1 MLSTIREK
9 TQGII
14 ATFIIVLVAIPF
26 AVWGI
31 NSYFEEGQNSAVAEV
46 NGVLIKQPAY
56 RAALEQLRGID
67 PARGDTKALRE
78 LVLEQL
84 INRAL
89 LIEDAQDRGYRMSD
103 AQLARMIREVPYFQ
117 RDGRFDGELYQAM
130 LRQEGTTAPEFE
142 GRLRRENLSQQI
154 QRGLIESAFVT
165 AADVDAVLRLQQQQR
180 EIAYALIP
188 REKLA
193 AGVRIAPDEVEAH
206 YRSQPEAF
214 QTQEAVRVEYVRLAA
229 VDSVKRYQ
237 PTEEELRQAYAA
249 NAERYTKP
257 AKRRASHILVQLPA
271 GANAETEAKAKE
283 RIAEIERQLRRGGDF
298 AALAQQHS
306 DDSDSRA
313 KGGDLGVV
321 KPGLLPAELE
331 QALKALTAGQV
342 SPPVRTPFGYHL
354 VKLTEYAPETRRPFE
369 QMRNE
374 LSDEVRRQ
382 KGEERFFERAE
393 RFRTLVYEQ
402 PESLQP
408 AAAALEL
415 KVEQSGWL
423 TRNGGGSGPL
433 AQPRVREVAFNPEL
447 IASRR
452 NSDAIELS
460 GDELLA
466 VRVIEHKPATLRPLA
481 EVQAD
486 IERQLLATR
495 LKERAAQMSAEWL
508 ERLQQGGDL
517 TQLAKQAG
525 VGAVTKK
532 TVTRDAA
539 RDIDRRIVDAAFA
552 AARPA
557 ASQSTYTQ
565 ADVSPQG
572 VAIIA
577 INAVRDGD
585 PAKVDAALK
594 EQVRQQLLA
603 RRGAEYYN
611 HYHAGLRREADV
623 KIYRDQ
629 L

>member
-14 ATFIIVLVAIPF
+14 ATFIIALVAIPF

-31 NSYFEEGQNSAVAEV
+31 NSYFEEGQNTAVAEV
-46 NGVLIKQPAY
+46 NGVPIKQPAY

-67 PARGDTKALRE
+67 PTRADNKALRE

-103 AQLARMIREVPYFQ
+103 AQLARMIRDVPYFQ

-154 QRGLIESAFVT
+154 QRGLSESAFVT

-180 EIAYALIP
+180 EIAYVLIP
-188 REKLA
+188 RDKLA
-193 AGVRIAPDEVEAH
+193 AGVRITPDEIEAH
-206 YRSQPEAF
+206 YRSHPEAF
-214 QTQEAVRVEYVRLAA
+214 QTAEAVRVEYVRLSA
-229 VDSVKRYQ
+229 VEGVKQYR
-237 PTEEELRQAYAA
+237 PTDEQLRQAYAA
-249 NAERYTKP
+249 NAERYTTP

-271 GANAETEAKAKE
+271 GANAEADAKAKE
-283 RIAEIERQLRRGGDF
+283 RIANIEQQLRRGGDF
-298 AALAQQHS
+298 AALAKTHS
-306 DDSDSRA
+306 DDPDSRA
-313 KGGDLGVV
+313 RGGDLGVV
-321 KPGLLPAELE
+321 KPGVLPAELE
-331 QALKALTAGQV
+331 QALKTLTAGQV
-342 SPPVRTPFGYHL
+342 SAPVRTPFGYHL
-354 VKLTEYAPETRRPFE
+354 VKLTDYVPEKRRSFE
-369 QMRNE
+369 QVRNE

-382 KGEERFFERAE
+382 KGEERFFEQAE

-415 KVEQSGWL
+415 KVEQSDWL
-423 TRNGGGSGPL
+423 TRNGGSGPL
-433 AQPRVREVAFNPEL
+433 AQPRVREVVFNPEL

-466 VRVIEHKPATLRPLA
+466 VRVIDHKPATLRPLA

-495 LKERAAQMSAEWL
+495 LKERAAQLSAEWL
-508 ERLQQGGDL
+508 ERLKQGSDL

-525 VGAVTKK
+525 VGAVAKK
-532 TVTRDAA
+532 TVTRDAG

-557 ASQSTYTQ
+557 AGQATYAH
-565 ADVSPQG
+565 ADIAPQG
-572 VAIIA
+572 LAIIA

-594 EQVRQQLLA
+594 EQVRRQLLA

-623 KIYRDQ
+623 KVYRDQ

>member
-46 NGVLIKQPAY
+46 NGVPIKPPAY
-56 RAALEQLRGID
+56 RAALEQLRGLD

-89 LIEDAQDRGYRMSD
+89 LIQDAQDRGYRMSD

-142 GRLRRENLSQQI
+142 GRLRRENLGQQI
-154 QRGLIESAFVT
+154 QRGLTDSAFVT

-188 REKLA
+188 REKLV
-193 AGVRIAPDEVEAH
+193 AGVRVTPDEVEAY
-206 YRSQPEAF
+206 YRSHPEAF
-214 QTQEAVRVEYVRLAA
+214 QTQEAVRVEYARLSAA
-229 VDSVKRYQ
+229 DAVKQYQ

-249 NAERYTKP
+249 NAERYTTP
-257 AKRRASHILVQLPA
+257 AKRRASHLLVQLPT
-271 GANAETEAKAKE
+271 GANAEADAKAKE
-283 RIAEIERQLRRGGDF
+283 RIADIERQLRQGGDF

-306 DDSDSRA
+306 DDPDSRA

-321 KPGLLPAELE
+321 KPGLLPTELE
-331 QALKALTAGQV
+331 QALRALAVGQA
-342 SPPVRTPFGYHL
+342 SQPVRTPFGYHL
-354 VKLTEYAPETRRPFE
+354 IKLTEYVPEKRRPFE
-369 QMRNE
+369 QVRNE
-374 LSDEVRRQ
+374 LADEVRRQ
-382 KGEERFFERAE
+382 KGEERFFEQAE

-415 KVEQSGWL
+415 KVEQSDWL
-423 TRNGGGSGPL
+423 TRNGGSGPL

-466 VRVIEHKPATLRPLA
+466 LRIIDHKPATPRPLTEVRA
-481 EVQAD
+481 E
-486 IERQLLATR
+486 IERQLVATR
-495 LKERAAQMSAEWL
+495 FKERAAQMSAEWL
-508 ERLQQGGDL
+508 EQLKQGGDL

-525 VGAVTKK
+525 IGAVTKT

-557 ASQSTYTQ
+557 AGQSTYTQ
-565 ADVSPQG
+565 ADVAPG
-572 VAIIA
+572 LAIIA
-577 INAVRDGD
+577 VNAVRDGD
-585 PAKVDAALK
+585 PAKVDAAVK